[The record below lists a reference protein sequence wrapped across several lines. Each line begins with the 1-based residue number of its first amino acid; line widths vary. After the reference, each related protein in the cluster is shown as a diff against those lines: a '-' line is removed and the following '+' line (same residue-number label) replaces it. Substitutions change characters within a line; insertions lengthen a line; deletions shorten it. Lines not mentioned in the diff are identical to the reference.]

1 MYHILTIL
9 KPKGFLLTHPCHHPH
24 FFNTANYRHEPEHVQ
39 GEARLA
45 HFIAP
50 TIWGIYGPNDS
61 LSELHWSRA
70 TRARF
75 LPECARPEWL
85 HSIQT
90 HQRLNH
96 RAEKWITFT
105 SLPHVQTSDPPLV
118 RQRNG
123 ACCKRDGSTG
133 SRRGR
138 KQRGRCLHLRR
149 MLCSKWRGWRRG
161 GGECSS
167 LLLRQRTSQDRT
179 GPFFASNSRGDF
191 LALKIPVTLK
201 PPSKVRKWII
211 CSDQIILSLRH
222 FFNFHNCVVPKGEW
236 HSGISVYF
244 WHKSRSIFH

>member
-1 MYHILTIL
+1 MDQMTVWASSTDHERQERVFYLNVRVQSDFTVFKLTN
-9 KPKGFLLTHPCHHPH
+9 G
-24 FFNTANYRHEPEHVQ
+24 
-39 GEARLA
+39 
-45 HFIAP
+45 
-50 TIWGIYGPNDS
+50 
-61 LSELHWSRA
+61 
-70 TRARF
+70 
-75 LPECARPEWL
+75 
-85 HSIQT
+85 
-90 HQRLNH
+90 
-96 RAEKWITFT
+96 WITGQKNESP
-105 SLPHVQTSDPPLV
+105 SLHFLMYKPATPPLV

-133 SRRGR
+133 SKRGR